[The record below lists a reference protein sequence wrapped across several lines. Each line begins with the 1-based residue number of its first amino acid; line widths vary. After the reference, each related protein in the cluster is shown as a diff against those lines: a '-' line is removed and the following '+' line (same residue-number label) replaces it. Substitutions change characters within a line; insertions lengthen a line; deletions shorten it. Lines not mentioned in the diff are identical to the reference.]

1 VQWTKRREGLI
12 AHRAILAV
20 IPVTLGL
27 LLSGCGQEAPP
38 PKPPGSVV
46 QKKIQKPEEAAKP
59 PATQKPA
66 QEKPAGSPQ
75 EAPKQ
80 AQAQQAAE
88 PPAGSSPEAAKTEV
102 SYSYEPGDRPD
113 PFRPFHEEAK
123 AAAPAGECDDVPPG
137 PLTEQEV
144 SQFVLVAVVGQGA
157 DRVAMVQDR
166 SGKGYLIRQGL
177 YMGRKCG
184 KVTDINPTEG
194 VVVEEPFVDLLGQK
208 QTRRVILGFKKSQG
222 GGR

>member
-1 VQWTKRREGLI
+1 MI

-46 QKKIQKPEEAAKP
+46 QKKIQKPEEAAKA
-59 PATQKPA
+59 PAPQKPA
-66 QEKPAGSPQ
+66 QEKPAGSA

-80 AQAQQAAE
+80 AQAQQAPE
-88 PPAGSSPEAAKTEV
+88 PPAGSSPEGDKTEA
-102 SYSYEPGDRPD
+102 SYKYEPGDRPD

-123 AAAPAGECDDVPPG
+123 AIALAGECDDVPQG

-144 SQFVLVAVVGQGA
+144 SQFVLVAVVSQGA

-166 SGKGYLIRQGL
+166 TGKGYLIRAGL
-177 YMGRKCG
+177 HMGRKCG
-184 KVTDINPTEG
+184 KVTDISPTEG

>member
-1 VQWTKRREGLI
+1 MR
-12 AHRAILAV
+12 AHRAILAI

-27 LLSGCGQEAPP
+27 LLGGCGQEAPP
-38 PKPPGSVV
+38 PKTPGSVV

-59 PATQKPA
+59 PAPQKPT
-66 QEKPAGSPQ
+66 QEKAAGSP
-75 EAPKQ
+75 EASKQ
-80 AQAQQAAE
+80 AQPQPAAE
-88 PPAGSSPEAAKTEV
+88 SSAGSSPEEGKTEV
-102 SYSYEPGDRPD
+102 SYKYEPGDRPD

-123 AAAPAGECDDVPPG
+123 AAAPAGECDDVPQG

-144 SQFVLVAVVGQGA
+144 SQFVLVAVVGLGPE
-157 DRVAMVQDR
+157 RVAMVQDR
-166 SGKGYLIRQGL
+166 TGKGYLIRPGL
-177 YMGRKCG
+177 HMGRKCG